1 MRERRS
7 SGWDLWEDAPCGLL
21 IAAADGTV
29 MRVNATLSRWIGY
42 EPSELV
48 GHKRFPELMPM
59 GARVFLQTHW
69 APLLQM
75 QGSVSEVQLDLL
87 HKDGRRV
94 PMMLSAIR
102 RERNGVLQ
110 DEIAVL
116 MASDRKLYE
125 REILAARAKAEAAA
139 NDLELAQT
147 RLRQANEAM
156 AAEDRR
162 KDEFLATLAHE
173 LRNPLAPLSNV
184 IATME
189 LRGADAP
196 PS

>member
-1 MRERRS
+1 MLLNAQRKER
-7 SGWDLWEDAPCGLL
+7 G
-21 IAAADGTV
+21 
-29 MRVNATLSRWIGY
+29 
-42 EPSELV
+42 
-48 GHKRFPELMPM
+48 
-59 GARVFLQTHW
+59 
-69 APLLQM
+69 
-75 QGSVSEVQLDLL
+75 
-87 HKDGRRV
+87 
-94 PMMLSAIR
+94 
-102 RERNGVLQ
+102 GVWV
-110 DEIAVL
+110 DEIAAFV
-116 MASDRKLYE
+116 ASDRKLYE

-196 PS
+196 PSARELAVLTRQVTQMTRLVDDLMNVSRISQGKIDLRLEPADLAQTLTSVSYTHLTLPTIYSV